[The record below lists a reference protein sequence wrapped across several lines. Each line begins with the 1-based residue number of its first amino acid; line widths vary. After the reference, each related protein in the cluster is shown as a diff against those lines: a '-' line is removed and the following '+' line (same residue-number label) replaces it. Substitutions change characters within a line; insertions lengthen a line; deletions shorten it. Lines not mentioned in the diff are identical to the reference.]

1 MFKAPKDKICSYF
14 LFMQEQRKLVPGW
27 SNKSNTELQELCDP
41 LWRRLDKEEKDKY
54 KKMKKALKRERLE
67 EDHQR
72 NGMVMHVDRRTKVV
86 VGQVEKPDIVWV
98 SPVRE
103 VNAVQKQLAEL
114 MMVPMEQVEVGT
126 MAACKFSDDG
136 VVYRCQVVT
145 MDGKED
151 MVMVKYMEFGNQE
164 KVKINEL
171 FHLTASLCKMGPLA
185 VRVWVGGMEG
195 VKDTEKNR
203 AKVEKRLSVEEL
215 EISLD
220 REGKAT
226 FYDGGKLIALKGSRS
241 NEGSTKSDG
250 IESSLEMQKL
260 GQEVVQEK
268 DGFLVKE
275 LKEDVLKH
283 ISVSEDVGSLSQL
296 SVDVDALDILLND
309 GLSTKKDMVEVQK
322 LVLEVKKSENPE
334 AILSETS
341 LAKEALVQVVEEL
354 NIESESDPTGLEQSK
369 NNGVSMVHKDDENNE
384 LSLNVD
390 TGTASAGG
398 VVLSQVVAVVG
409 MQSEE
414 VENGPNEDVT
424 EKSACIEKKEVRK
437 VLTRTKSFGKKAPHA
452 SLDGMASTK
461 MGVLRTRKRCN
472 LRKTKRNPSGWEV
485 GDAVVAFWAEDGV
498 WRLGTVHEIAG
509 DMAYVVCKEQLVRAA
524 RVRLDQ
530 LKHSSMPVEVLNMM
544 EDELDRA
551 SEGES
556 SLESFTDC
564 SSSIPEAVEEGSDE
578 VMSKDQKGQF
588 SVQFEKLLTL
598 LPGVDITTIT
608 SPNCSDLLPSLVTM
622 VPSLST
628 SQLDRLVGV
637 MIMQDL
643 LVTAALHPT
652 GYLLAMQLVHHV
664 MATNSGMKDEV
675 LICLA
680 RQADNMQ
687 MSTWGRDVLK
697 TLEGFI

>member
-41 LWRRLDKEEKDKY
+41 LWRRLDKEGKDKY

-72 NGMVMHVDRRTKVV
+72 NGMVMHMDRRTKVV

-241 NEGSTKSDG
+241 NEGSIKSDG
-250 IESSLEMQKL
+250 IESSLEKQKL
-260 GQEVVQEK
+260 GQEGVQEE

-283 ISVSEDVGSLSQL
+283 ISMSEDVGSLSQL

-322 LVLEVKKSENPE
+322 LVLGVKKSENPE
-334 AILSETS
+334 AKLSETS
-341 LAKEALVQVVEEL
+341 LAKEALVQAIEEL

-390 TGTASAGG
+390 TETASAGG
-398 VVLSQVVAVVG
+398 VVLSQVVAVG

-414 VENGPNEDVT
+414 VENGPNKDDT
-424 EKSACIEKKEVRK
+424 EK
-437 VLTRTKSFGKKAPHA
+437 VLTRTKSFGKKALHA
-452 SLDGMASTK
+452 SLDGMASRK

-498 WRLGTVHEIAG
+498 WRLGTVHEITG

-544 EDELDRA
+544 EDELERA
-551 SEGES
+551 SEEES

-564 SSSIPEAVEEGSDE
+564 SSTSSPEEVEDDSDE
-578 VMSKDQKGQF
+578 GTPQDQQGQF
-588 SVQFEKLLTL
+588 SIQFEKLLTL
-598 LPGVDITTIT
+598 LPSVDITTIT
-608 SPNCSDLLPSLVTM
+608 SPNCSDLLPTLVTM
-622 VPSLST
+622 VPSLSA
-628 SQLDRLVGV
+628 SQLDRLVEV
-637 MIMQDL
+637 MIKKDL
-643 LVTAALHPT
+643 LVTTALHPA
-652 GYLLAMQLVHHV
+652 GYLLAKQLVHHV

>member
-1 MFKAPKDKICSYF
+1 
-14 LFMQEQRKLVPGW
+14 
-27 SNKSNTELQELCDP
+27 
-41 LWRRLDKEEKDKY
+41 
-54 KKMKKALKRERLE
+54 
-67 EDHQR
+67 
-72 NGMVMHVDRRTKVV
+72 
-86 VGQVEKPDIVWV
+86 
-98 SPVRE
+98 
-103 VNAVQKQLAEL
+103 
-114 MMVPMEQVEVGT
+114 

-136 VVYRCQVVT
+136 VVYRCQVVS
-145 MDGKED
+145 MDVKED
-151 MVMVKYMEFGNQE
+151 MVMVRYMEFGNQE

-185 VRVWVGGMEG
+185 VRVRVGGMEG

-220 REGKAT
+220 REGRAT

-260 GQEVVQEK
+260 GQEGVKEE
-268 DGFLVKE
+268 DEFLVKE

-283 ISVSEDVGSLSQL
+283 ISVSEDVGSLLQL

-309 GLSTKKDMVEVQK
+309 GLSTKKDMLEVQK
-322 LVLEVKKSENPE
+322 LVLGVKKSEKPE

-341 LAKEALVQVVEEL
+341 LVKEALVQVVEEL
-354 NIESESDPTGLEQSK
+354 NIESESVMIKDASDPTGLEQSK

-424 EKSACIEKKEVRK
+424 EKSACIEMKDVRK

-498 WRLGTVHEIAG
+498 WRLGTVHEITG

-578 VMSKDQKGQF
+578 VMSKDQQGQF

-643 LVTAALHPT
+643 LVTAALHPS

-675 LICLA
+675 LMCLA

-687 MSTWGRDVLK
+687 MSTCGRDVLK
-697 TLEGFI
+697 TLDGFI